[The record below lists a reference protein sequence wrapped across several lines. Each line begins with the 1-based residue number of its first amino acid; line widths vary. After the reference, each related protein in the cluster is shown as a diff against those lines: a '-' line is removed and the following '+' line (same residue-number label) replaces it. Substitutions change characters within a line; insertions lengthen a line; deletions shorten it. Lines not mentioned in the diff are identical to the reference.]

1 VLGMN
6 GFGVGSD
13 LENSGDWHL
22 PARSSLDW
30 F

>member
-1 VLGMN
+1 MLGMN

-22 PARSSLDW
+22 LARSSLGW